1 MFMLLKVVM
10 YRINV
15 ANNRTVLS
23 SLSLVGP
30 DDPSFKNTLSAIHLI
45 YDFFDES
52 FSEGVLC

>member
-1 MFMLLKVVM
+1 M

-15 ANNRTVLS
+15 ANNCTVLS

-30 DDPSFKNTLSAIHLI
+30 DDPSFKNALSAIHLI